1 MLQLKKILV
10 PRDFSPC
17 GEEALLYA
25 LDLARRVGAEVR
37 LLFVEVLLDVPDPT
51 ATHPSYRRILR
62 ERLLEDI
69 EPELVE
75 GTPDSEEVQ
84 IKPALVSDV
93 APAPA
98 IVSYAKRCDI
108 DLIVMGTHGRRGV
121 RRLLLGSTA
130 EEVVRTAPCPVFTVR
145 SRDPS
150 AAVALK
156 EIASI
161 LVPLDFS
168 RHSQTALCHAKEL
181 AAVYD
186 ARLDLLHVV
195 EDRLRLHPAF
205 YNTDVMTIAGID
217 PDLLG
222 KAAEE
227 LRQFYRETEGPDT
240 DVDIHVWK
248 GHAAHEIIRF
258 ATEHGS
264 DLVVMSTHGLGG
276 LEHFLL
282 GSVAEKVVRRS
293 PAPVF
298 TVKAFGKALVPLL
311 ALAEAKTAG

>member
-10 PRDFSPC
+10 PRDFSPS
-17 GEEALLYA
+17 GEEALQYA

-37 LLFVEVLLDVPDPT
+37 LLFVEVLHEDAPDPT

-69 EPELVE
+69 KPELVE
-75 GTPDSEEVQ
+75 ETPDSEEVQ
-84 IKPALVSDV
+84 IKPALVSDI

-145 SRDPS
+145 SQDPS
-150 AAVALK
+150 AVAPK

-195 EDRLRLHPAF
+195 EDWLWLYPAF
-205 YNTDVMTIAGID
+205 YTDVMNSVGID
-217 PDLLG
+217 PDLEE

-227 LRQFYRETEGPDT
+227 LKQFYHETEGPGPA
-240 DVDIHVWK
+240 VDFHVRK

-258 ATEHGS
+258 AEEHRS
-264 DLVVMSTHGLGG
+264 ELVVMSTHGLRG
-276 LEHFLL
+276 LDHFLL
-282 GSVAEKVVRRS
+282 GSIAEKVVRRS

-311 ALAEAKTAG
+311 ALAEAETDG

>member
-1 MLQLKKILV
+1 M
-10 PRDFSPC
+10 
-17 GEEALLYA
+17 
-25 LDLARRVGAEVR
+25 
-37 LLFVEVLLDVPDPT
+37 
-51 ATHPSYRRILR
+51 R

-75 GTPDSEEVQ
+75 GTPDSKEVQ
-84 IKPALVSDV
+84 IKPTLVSDV

-98 IVSYAKRCDI
+98 IVSYAERCDI

-195 EDRLRLHPAF
+195 EDWLWLYPAF
-205 YNTDVMTIAGID
+205 YTDVMNSVGID
-217 PDLLG
+217 PDLEG

-227 LRQFYRETEGPDT
+227 LKQFYHETEGPDT
-240 DVDIHVWK
+240 DVDIHIWK
-248 GHAAHEIIRF
+248 GHAAREIIRF

-276 LEHFLL
+276 LEHVLL

-298 TVKAFGKALVPLL
+298 TVKAFGKALAPLL
-311 ALAEAKTAG
+311 ALAEAETAG

>member
-1 MLQLKKILV
+1 M
-10 PRDFSPC
+10 
-17 GEEALLYA
+17 
-25 LDLARRVGAEVR
+25 
-37 LLFVEVLLDVPDPT
+37 
-51 ATHPSYRRILR
+51 
-62 ERLLEDI
+62 EDI

-75 GTPDSEEVQ
+75 ETPDSEEVQ

-98 IVSYAKRCDI
+98 IVSYAERCDI

-145 SRDPS
+145 SQDPS
-150 AAVALK
+150 AVTPK

-195 EDRLRLHPAF
+195 EDWLRLHPAF

-217 PDLLG
+217 PDLEG

-227 LRQFYRETEGPDT
+227 LKQFYHETEGPGPA
-240 DVDIHVWK
+240 VNFHVWK

-258 ATEHGS
+258 IIEHGS
-264 DLVVMSTHGLGG
+264 DLVVMSTHGLRG

-298 TVKAFGKALVPLL
+298 TVKAFGKALLPLL
-311 ALAEAKTAG
+311 ALAEAEADG